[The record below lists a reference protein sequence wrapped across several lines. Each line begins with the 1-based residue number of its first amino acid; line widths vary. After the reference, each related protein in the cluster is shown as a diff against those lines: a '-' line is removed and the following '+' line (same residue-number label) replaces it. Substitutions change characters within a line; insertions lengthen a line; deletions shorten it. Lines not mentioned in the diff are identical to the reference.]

1 MDSVAPVPFPHT
13 SLDPSEHDLAEIE
26 AAIDLVAGGLAT
38 RIQLVGLIRPEAV
51 APSGLARAQL
61 RGVRFSLDWRG
72 EAPLL
77 VTVGPRLH
85 TSA

>member
-1 MDSVAPVPFPHT
+1 MEEIAPLPFPRA
-13 SLDPSEHDLAEIE
+13 SIDPLEHDLTEIA

-38 RIQLVGLIRPEAV
+38 RVQLVGLIRPEAA

-61 RGVRFSLDWRG
+61 RGVAFHLDRRGDARF
-72 EAPLL
+72 A

-85 TSA
+85 G